1 MRSRSS
7 LQGLLIGFLIVL
19 FMAFLGAMFLDS
31 VESYLS
37 GLLGVASGGKFKLL
51 QTLGFAMGGVL
62 VALQALASN
71 RRATAM
77 ETAAIAQAAAMEE
90 QTKANLNV
98 EERHRQERLKN
109 AIEHLGHS
117 SPSVRLGGAYELV
130 NLAFEKEA
138 LRATVMEILCAH
150 IRQTTTQAE
159 YTQEHLS
166 SPSTEVQS
174 LLSVLFVENHTIFD
188 GCKAKLQGSCLNRVN
203 LANAHLVNVNFEGA
217 QLQQANLH
225 QACLQGSLLLNTNL
239 TGAMAARAD
248 LSGAKILTSS
258 LRGAVLFQTIFRGST
273 IIGTQMQLA
282 DLRHAELQGSQTQG
296 LALQGAQLDGAQ
308 FHGMRAMAEQSSDGS
323 TSLKFSDIVNAGVG
337 KNTDFSEVVFEGGL
351 TEEDVKSVV
360 GCTADDAARSNR
372 KKLIVH
378 VGKAKSHEL
387 PPNSLVRVG
396 LYTAEEAEKWI
407 FGYLA

>member
-1 MRSRSS
+1 
-7 LQGLLIGFLIVL
+7 
-19 FMAFLGAMFLDS
+19 MAFLGAMFLDS

-37 GLLGVASGGKFKLL
+37 GLLGVSSDAKFTLL
-51 QTLGFAMGGVL
+51 QTLGFGMGGVL

-77 ETAAIAQAAAMEE
+77 ETAAIAQ
-90 QTKANLNV
+90 TKANLDI
-98 EERHRQERLKN
+98 EERNRQERLKN

-130 NLAFEKEA
+130 NLALEKEG

-174 LLSVLFVENHTIFD
+174 LLSVLFVENHTVFD

-203 LANAHLVNVNFEGA
+203 LANSHLANVNFEGA

-225 QACLQGSLLLNTNL
+225 QACLQGSLLLNANL
-239 TGAMAARAD
+239 TGAIAARAD

-282 DLRHAELQGSQTQG
+282 DLRQAELQGSQTQG

-323 TSLKFSDIVNAGVG
+323 ASLKFSDIVNAGVG

-351 TEEDVKSVV
+351 NVEDVDSVV
-360 GCTADDAARSNR
+360 GSTADDAARSMR

-396 LYTAEEAEKWI
+396 LYTAEDAEKWI
-407 FGYLA
+407 SGYLA